1 VTATASGI
9 VFSSDH
15 DGTFMA
21 VDSTTGNVL
30 YTYET
35 GGNVF
40 GPPTTYMIGDRQ
52 WVFLPSALTATAFAL
67 PLAPGA
73 R

>member
-1 VTATASGI
+1 

-21 VDSTTGNVL
+21 VDSSTGTVL

-40 GPPTTYMIGDRQ
+40 GPPTTYMIDGRQ
-52 WVFLPSALTATAFAL
+52 WVFLPSGLTATAFAL
-67 PLAPGA
+67 PQAA
-73 R
+73 AVR